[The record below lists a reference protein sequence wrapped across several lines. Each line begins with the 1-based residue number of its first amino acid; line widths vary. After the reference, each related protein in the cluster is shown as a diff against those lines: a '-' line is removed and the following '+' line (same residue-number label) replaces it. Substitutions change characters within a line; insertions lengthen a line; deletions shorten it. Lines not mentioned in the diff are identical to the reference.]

1 MFRSGEVFPYI
12 SYMVVCDGKEYGFCY
27 PFWSEKGPKTDN
39 GYGFQKPTLKMAMK
53 LRGHV

>member
-39 GYGFQKPTLKMAMK
+39 GYGF
-53 LRGHV
+53 